1 MTKDSIEQLLDYHL
15 ATGRY
20 PGAVVHVERGGRALA
35 HHVVGRLR
43 GDGDAP
49 MREDAIFRIASLTK
63 PLVSAVALMLVEEGR
78 LGLDAP
84 VQRYL
89 PELANLR
96 LPGGGAARRPPSV
109 RDLLRHTSGF
119 AHLNE
124 VRDAGAR
131 GLVARAGLDARL
143 PTMTRDEL
151 LAALAG
157 LPLACEPGMAFRY
170 GFSTDVLGLAIE
182 RIVGA
187 SLSETL
193 RERVFAPLGMRA
205 TGFVVP
211 PRSRERFATGLPA
224 DRGWFAW
231 TSLFDEGEA
240 AGLPIES
247 GGGGLAST
255 LADYLRF
262 ARMLVGGGELDGVRV
277 LGAQSA
283 ASMVADQLD
292 QGVDGP
298 ANLAGPGFGFG
309 FGLAVRLDWGVSAY
323 PTVAGEATWSGVCG
337 PVMYLH
343 PRERWIAMSFN
354 CNLATRMLARME
366 FRRAVQPLL
375 EADSAN
381 RAQ

>member
-1 MTKDSIEQLLDYHL
+1 MKKDSLEQLLGYHL

-20 PGAVVHVERGGRALA
+20 PGAVVHVERDGRVLA
-35 HHVVGRLR
+35 HHVVGKLR
-43 GDGDAP
+43 GDADTP

-63 PLVSAVALMLVEEGR
+63 GMVSAVALMLLEEGR
-78 LGLDAP
+78 LDLDAP
-84 VQRYL
+84 VHRYL
-89 PELANLR
+89 PELASLR
-96 LPGGGAARRPPSV
+96 MPGGSPPRRPPSI

-119 AHLNE
+119 AYLHE
-124 VRDAGAR
+124 IRDAATR
-131 GLVARAGLDARL
+131 QQSARAGLDARL

-157 LPLACEPGMAFRY
+157 LPLAGEPGMAFRY

-182 RIVGA
+182 RVAGA
-187 SLSETL
+187 TLGETL
-193 RERVFAPLGMRA
+193 RARLFEPLGMRD
-205 TGFVVP
+205 TGFVVA
-211 PRSRERFATGLPA
+211 PRSRERFATALPE

-231 TSLFDEGEA
+231 AGSFDKGEA

-247 GGGGLAST
+247 GGGGLVST
-255 LADYLRF
+255 LPDYLRF

-283 ASMVADQLD
+283 ASMATDQLD
-292 QGVDGP
+292 PGVDGP
-298 ANLAGPGFGFG
+298 ANLTGPGFGFG

-323 PTVAGEATWSGVCG
+323 PTVVGEATWSGVCG

-366 FRRAVQPLL
+366 FRRAAQPLL
-375 EADSAN
+375 EAGAAN